1 MILQVIDRD
10 FSVYKVNE
18 IPADLLKNEFTF
30 IGTTDNEL
38 SVISETRFM
47 PKDTVIYEGGWKCFR
62 IAEDASF
69 EKYGMIA
76 FLANIIAAQK
86 TSTLVVG
93 TYDTDYL
100 FIKEEKFDEVVRA
113 LKENGCTFVAAVHTV
128 SSNHLSDSRTEF
140 SHLNCK
146 DR

>member
-1 MILQVIDRD
+1 MILQIIDKD
-10 FSVYKVNE
+10 FSIYKVNE
-18 IPADLLKNEFTF
+18 IPADLVKNEFTF

-38 SVISETRFM
+38 SIISESKLV
-47 PKDTVIYEGGWKCFR
+47 PSDALIVEHGWKCFR

-76 FLANIIAAQK
+76 FLAKIIAGEK

-100 FIKEEKFDEVVRA
+100 FMSIFPV
-113 LKENGCTFVAAVHTV
+113 
-128 SSNHLSDSRTEF
+128 
-140 SHLNCK
+140 
-146 DR
+146 